1 MGLSIEVGILAD
13 LLENDEEGAQ
23 SFIEEMNK
31 LNPFLVSCG
40 LRAHTEPEQCPV
52 FSADML
58 GYSGLHYL
66 RRIAPHLNLR
76 GSLPAP
82 GGDDAAHDP
91 ILDEYYQLLNA
102 PRPGLFG
109 ALIGRKQVR
118 REYDHLIVHSD
129 AEGYYLPQDFPE
141 VLFPPEELEIPGGMI
156 GSSPRLLDETR
167 RLAQAIELPL
177 DMDPEADELWKA
189 AETQGEG
196 DALWQR
202 YGVESFTC
210 LRLYHAARH
219 SIEHS
224 AALVFA

>member
-1 MGLSIEVGILAD
+1 
-13 LLENDEEGAQ
+13 
-23 SFIEEMNK
+23 
-31 LNPFLVSCG
+31 
-40 LRAHTEPEQCPV
+40 
-52 FSADML
+52 
-58 GYSGLHYL
+58 
-66 RRIAPHLNLR
+66 
-76 GSLPAP
+76 
-82 GGDDAAHDP
+82 
-91 ILDEYYQLLNA
+91 
-102 PRPGLFG
+102 
-109 ALIGRKQVR
+109 
-118 REYDHLIVHSD
+118 
-129 AEGYYLPQDFPE
+129 